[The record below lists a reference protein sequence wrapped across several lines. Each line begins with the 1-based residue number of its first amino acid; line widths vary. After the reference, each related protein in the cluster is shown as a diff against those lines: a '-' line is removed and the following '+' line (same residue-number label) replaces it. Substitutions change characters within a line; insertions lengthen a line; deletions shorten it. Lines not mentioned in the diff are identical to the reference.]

1 MSSTIVELMQDLRTA
16 EREVEQTKQIRGITP
31 EELSRKV
38 VEKEEK
44 VKEIK
49 NTIKVTPATTRADLY
64 GLPQLE
70 FIRRIKEAKDDPEK
84 QAELDRIIG
93 ITPEVME
100 KQLEEKAAKEAAD
113 QAAKE
118 AADKVVAD
126 AASAE
131 VARVSAEIE
140 VARKATEVTTKPWE
154 TEDASY
160 ATYGIHVTRDT
171 EGKIQRIVQEYQ
183 VKDESGN
190 PIGRATHLEA
200 KSWPEFIAKKDECH
214 VQATRAFNRLKSQ
227 KVSFKQQQPAEP
239 EYKPVTDEDM
249 AALLKDLKGDDAT
262 KAVAAARKIAGSEVA
277 KDRQAAR
284 EAEIKAQGQAIGY
297 EFMKRHV
304 HDFNPCKANSDLIGQ
319 WLEENNLEFTL
330 DNLELALIAK
340 ENELAPVSVPASRVE
355 VPPVVNPPATVP
367 QALPAVQ
374 HPSAELAARQAAAA
388 APPAAPVPPAPQPV
402 AENMLPVQSRPGING
417 GLEPGSLSAQRPTVT
432 NQPKYTKE
440 AILKMDKEQ
449 LKRLVKDPKSRAEI
463 NAVLAQ
469 PR

>member
-1 MSSTIVELMQDLRTA
+1 MSEILRTKA
-16 EREVEQTKQIRGITP
+16 DVYKLSTPDLTKKMSTP
-31 EELSRKV
+31 EGLAEINRALAATDENPV
-38 VEKEEK
+38 VTAEE
-44 VKEIK
+44 
-49 NTIKVTPATTRADLY
+49 T
-64 GLPQLE
+64 
-70 FIRRIKEAKDDPEK
+70 
-84 QAELDRIIG
+84 
-93 ITPEVME
+93 
-100 KQLEEKAAKEAAD
+100 AAS

-118 AADKVVAD
+118 AADKIVAD

-131 VARVSAEIE
+131 AARVAAETE
-140 VARKATEVTTKPWE
+140 AARKAAEVIIKPWE
-154 TEDASY
+154 AEDASY
-160 ATYGIHVTRDT
+160 ATYGIHVTRDA
-171 EGKIQRIVQEYQ
+171 EGHIQRIVQEYQ

-200 KSWPEFIAKKDECH
+200 KSWPEFISKKDECH

-227 KVSFKQQQPAEP
+227 KVSFKQQQPVEP
-239 EYKPVTDEDM
+239 EYKPLTDEEM
-249 AALLKDLKGDDAT
+249 AVLLKDLKGDDSA

-284 EAEIKAQGQAIGY
+284 DAEVKAQGQAIGY

-340 ENELAPVSVPASRVE
+340 ENELAPVSVPARRVE

-388 APPAAPVPPAPQPV
+388 AAPPAAPVPPVTQPV
-402 AENMLPVQSRPGING
+402 AENTPPAQSRPGING

-432 NQPKYTKE
+432 NQPKYTRE